1 MSRVVKK
8 IIARRLL
15 PLSPSDGEVLL
26 RGLHNATKTKAGRS
40 GVKLSATQR
49 AAQAHLVD
57 AAVLLDIIEA
67 FPLRSRYAEQPN
79 ARSSPLRHH
88 RGAFDDSPRR
98 YHRRSGDVAA
108 TSPHLSPR
116 QRQRRRSLLDDGYK
130 PPRRSRYLSDS
141 DDEIYNNDGF
151 ESPRYSDQRLSPRS
165 VHNSPRRRRQAT
177 VALSPKATSP
187 SNRKPWGAPP
197 RRYKVGDEVEAQ
209 YVPRFQSH
217 ASIANWIALQCL

>member
-8 IIARRLL
+8 LIARRML

-26 RGLHNATKTKAGRS
+26 RGPHNATKTKAGRS
-40 GVKLSATQR
+40 GVRLSSTQR

-67 FPLRSRYAEQPN
+67 FPLRSRYAEPN
-79 ARSSPLRHH
+79 VKSPLRH
-88 RGAFDDSPRR
+88 REASDDSRRR
-98 YHRRSGDVAA
+98 YRRSGDMAT

-130 PPRRSRYLSDS
+130 PRRSRYLSDS
-141 DDEIYNNDGF
+141 DDEIDNDDGF
-151 ESPRYSDQRLSPRS
+151 ESPRYGDQRLSPRS
-165 VHNSPRRRRQAT
+165 VHNSPRRHREAT
-177 VALSPKATSP
+177 ATISSKATSP

-209 YVPRFQSH
+209 YVPLFQSH
-217 ASIANWIALQCL
+217 TSVITRIALPYL